1 MALIVKI
8 GGSIQ
13 KDEKDY
19 ELIVKKIQDFSKKS
33 DKIIVV
39 TSAIK
44 NVTNELISATLN
56 TDNSPNIVTEIYERH
71 IKLLSKLADGNEFE
85 NSFKDI
91 SRLSDELFRVAWSIR
106 VLDEVTPRVRDYILS
121 FGERMATLLLSAILR
136 SNGIE
141 AEGVITP
148 PFITD
153 ENYGEA
159 NVIEDLSKKEIMSIL
174 ENVKANVIV
183 LPGFIGRT
191 KEGRYTT
198 LGRGGSDYTATL
210 LGKLI
215 GLREVR
221 LVTEVPGIM
230 TGDPKKFENAKTIT
244 RLSLEEAIELSQLGA
259 KRLHPRTFDPVFGS
273 DMKVIVESLYEDG
286 FTMINGECE
295 NNDGLKGISLLDN
308 AKLITVESTK
318 IVGKIGSAA
327 RITNEAK
334 EAGVNIISISQPASE
349 TTIQL
354 VVDSLSAN
362 RLLSKLEELK
372 GTLVKDIEVNDV
384 NIVGIVGCGI
394 KKKEI
399 STKVLSIASS
409 YDPLAISRGISNVSM
424 TFIVNKEEGEKLAK
438 ELHKVIVSG

>member
-1 MALIVKI
+1 
-8 GGSIQ
+8 
-13 KDEKDY
+13 
-19 ELIVKKIQDFSKKS
+19 
-33 DKIIVV
+33 
-39 TSAIK
+39 
-44 NVTNELISATLN
+44 
-56 TDNSPNIVTEIYERH
+56 
-71 IKLLSKLADGNEFE
+71 
-85 NSFKDI
+85 
-91 SRLSDELFRVAWSIR
+91 
-106 VLDEVTPRVRDYILS
+106 
-121 FGERMATLLLSAILR
+121 
-136 SNGIE
+136 
-141 AEGVITP
+141 
-148 PFITD
+148 
-153 ENYGEA
+153 
-159 NVIEDLSKKEIMSIL
+159 
-174 ENVKANVIV
+174 
-183 LPGFIGRT
+183 
-191 KEGRYTT
+191 
-198 LGRGGSDYTATL
+198 
-210 LGKLI
+210 
-215 GLREVR
+215 
-221 LVTEVPGIM
+221 M